1 MVDPA
6 SDIGL
11 GACEMVRHMICGVV
25 ALSSAAIAAPRSP
38 DILPDRFVAAW
49 NSHDPKAFES
59 LYTADA
65 VWVPVAEER
74 TEGRAAITAA
84 FASIHT
90 GKGWA
95 TATTIAR
102 RDRPEVHVLTPD
114 VATIFFH
121 MDFLKDGK
129 PIAGLERAMILV
141 AVRSRGGWRVA
152 AGQLT
157 KETLATEG

>member
-1 MVDPA
+1 MVDTA

-11 GACEMVRHMICGVV
+11 GACEMVRHMICGMV
-25 ALSSAAIAAPRSP
+25 ALSSAAIAAPQSP
-38 DILPDRFVAAW
+38 DMLPDRFVAAW

-65 VWVPVAEER
+65 IWVPVAEER

-102 RDRPEVHVLTPD
+102 RDRPEVHVLTPN

-152 AGQLT
+152 AGQFT
-157 KETLATEG
+157 KETLAADG